1 MKQITKEQLKE
12 IVSSL
17 MIEPTEEVLNNII
30 ENWNNI
36 QLELEKLNKLDLEN
50 VQPMS
55 HIDESLKIDF
65 LREDIEDSSF
75 AITKEDILKNA
86 ADKDD
91 DYIITSRVVN

>member
-65 LREDIEDSSF
+65 LREDIEDRSF